1 MLSKQ
6 DYRSYLQQIQDVER
20 HMMDVYGQCLGMAQ
34 DGEVRHIC
42 AALFKQEGE
51 HVKLVEE
58 LKLLFS

>member
-6 DYRSYLQQIQDVER
+6 DYLSYLQQIQAIER
-20 HMMDVYGQCLGMAQ
+20 QMMDVYGQCLGMAQ
-34 DGEVRHIC
+34 DQEIRHIC
-42 AALFKQEGE
+42 AALMKQEGE